1 MAEVQSVRQLP
12 AEFIEALGKTYAD
25 ELTKTVGGLKTID
38 VSKLYGPQFVA
49 GPGAFTTEAEKL
61 SRWIR
66 FLCTLPTRCS
76 TSTTSSCRFSWTSSL
91 SSLYVSIPTR
101 CNSIHITRI

>member
-12 AEFIEALGKTYAD
+12 AEFIEALGKTYGD

-49 GPGAFTTEAEKL
+49 GPGAFTTQAEQLAGRPRWL
-61 SRWIR
+61 STIFTSGTSCNWSAGI
-66 FLCTLPTRCS
+66 S
-76 TSTTSSCRFSWTSSL
+76 TI
-91 SSLYVSIPTR
+91 YVSISTR